1 MPRSP
6 SAPSDPYLKCSSSF
20 AKTSLSS
27 RKNFVHVKK
36 APSTRR
42 ITITAAVTKMMRFVL
57 GCSLIVLLIGFGS
70 KGFQILDDRVFFL
83 SRQHRP
89 VGRPFV
95 TDI

>member
-20 AKTSLSS
+20 VNTSFSS

-36 APSTRR
+36 APSARR
-42 ITITAAVTKMMRFVL
+42 IAITAAETQMMRFVL
-57 GCSLIVLLIGFGS
+57 GCSLIGLLIGFGS
-70 KGFQILDDRVFFL
+70 KGFQILDDCVFFL
-83 SRQHRP
+83 GRQHRP
-89 VGRPFV
+89 VGWPFV